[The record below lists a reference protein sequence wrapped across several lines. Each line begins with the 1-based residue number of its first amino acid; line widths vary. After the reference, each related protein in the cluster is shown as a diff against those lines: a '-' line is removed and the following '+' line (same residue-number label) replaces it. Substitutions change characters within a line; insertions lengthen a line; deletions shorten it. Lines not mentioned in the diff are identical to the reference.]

1 MWWPGRNIAQR
12 HRLSPAE
19 TELAQ
24 HVQHTDGLSL
34 HTPIGGLSGSSTR
47 TELAAAILA
56 IVANGPV
63 HIGTDSQAFLDRAVK
78 VIEGVRRHRKRKRN
92 WQLVSDGDLWFHF
105 EQAVK
110 AKGWKSIRLSKVK
123 GHVTQAQVDDGL
135 FMQMDKDGNDK
146 ADEAADVAVSLHG
159 ESIISVGRILLRR
172 YKQYITFMG
181 HVVPHIIEAYMI
193 HRKLIDSY
201 GETCPKTNK
210 QIKYS
215 PIVRD
220 PNASYNK
227 LNMTATINNYQQ
239 FKHKNNCAADI
250 WSYMEGLEVA
260 GTGDAEYACTWL
272 ELYILYRMRGYGKPI
287 KDNRSKARARAC
299 VLSQL
304 NCFKRTFRG
313 VAKRALCHKEELDLF
328 KPLKIKH
335 ERFLGLGVQGKHA
348 GFACCV
354 LLSGAEAKQIERQI
368 ILLGRKLAE
377 SKLRQFMGGEIT
389 LEPHI
394 PTMKGRAAWD
404 SNIKICVNYKNKDP
418 STDICVVLSPQGT
431 KRAHELVNFY
441 CPTCETQTDAT
452 KSCFQLQDLDHVSR
466 CGVCKANVKVRD
478 WLCSCSNAWH
488 TCAVHRSYC
497 SKGSKKPL
505 SNGPTPSAKR
515 TVGPLTCEQLLQ
527 HDIKRQ
533 RRTNTHLVEPTPN
546 MLSHKLRERFAYLF
560 DKQ

>member
-1 MWWPGRNIAQR
+1 
-12 HRLSPAE
+12 
-19 TELAQ
+19 
-24 HVQHTDGLSL
+24 
-34 HTPIGGLSGSSTR
+34 
-47 TELAAAILA
+47 
-56 IVANGPV
+56 
-63 HIGTDSQAFLDRAVK
+63 
-78 VIEGVRRHRKRKRN
+78 
-92 WQLVSDGDLWFHF
+92 
-105 EQAVK
+105 
-110 AKGWKSIRLSKVK
+110 
-123 GHVTQAQVDDGL
+123 
-135 FMQMDKDGNDK
+135 
-146 ADEAADVAVSLHG
+146 
-159 ESIISVGRILLRR
+159 
-172 YKQYITFMG
+172 MG

-418 STDICVVLSPQGT
+418 STVSCCHLKVPSVHMNLSTSTVPPAKRKLTPQNPASSCKILTMLADVACVRLMSRSGIGCAPAAMHGTHVLYTDPTAVEEARSLSAMAQLPVRNVLLG
-431 KRAHELVNFY
+431 RSLVSN
-441 CPTCETQTDAT
+441 C
-452 KSCFQLQDLDHVSR
+452 
-466 CGVCKANVKVRD
+466 
-478 WLCSCSNAWH
+478 CSM
-488 TCAVHRSYC
+488 T
-497 SKGSKKPL
+497 
-505 SNGPTPSAKR
+505 SNGR
-515 TVGPLTCEQLLQ
+515 GGPILTWSSQLR
-527 HDIKRQ
+527 IC
-533 RRTNTHLVEPTPN
+533 
-546 MLSHKLRERFAYLF
+546 
-560 DKQ
+560 